1 MFENS
6 FFKKITKLNP
16 KNQPKKKKLYSQ
28 EISPLNYSF
37 ELKKNKDQI
46 INNYNVKVNITKKKT
61 KNISIGNITLGT
73 NSDKSILNLVSKD
86 SNLKKVSPLHLDIK
100 KVIYEPT
107 KIKKNDKKEKF
118 KSALDSPNKS
128 FNKIILNLK
137 NEFEEIKN
145 RNHSGSKTKSK
156 EKKTKNSN
164 NKINKRIIT
173 VNNINLNK
181 SINKFHSLNNS
192 KLNKQKINNNSSSL
206 EKLKTFGEKNKKTME
221 IQRVKN
227 FIFKHKPN
235 VKIHREEPLFEEK
248 STKSCFNKSMNFD
261 DKNLLYSKKIIYSFV
276 QSPII
281 SFSYYMNK
289 KNYNLKKKKLHEKM
303 SNENKEFKILIP
315 LLIQYIKIQNKVFI
329 ENTYKRNIEYVKK
342 EYLKEI
348 ELLKKTNEYLIEENN
363 KYKQVILNMMYFLEK
378 DYSSSIINQ
387 KKISENISH
396 ILKENEYLREL
407 SKSVKEISISSIN
420 SSFGTLKNSF
430 DNSNS
435 LIKRIQL
442 NDDIFSKLL
451 QKQKLELTIKKKEII
466 RDKSVIKR
474 KLHNDKLKNK
484 KKQNEKSTKIKPL
497 KLCYIKKK

>member
-1 MFENS
+1 M
-6 FFKKITKLNP
+6 
-16 KNQPKKKKLYSQ
+16 
-28 EISPLNYSF
+28 
-37 ELKKNKDQI
+37 
-46 INNYNVKVNITKKKT
+46 
-61 KNISIGNITLGT
+61 
-73 NSDKSILNLVSKD
+73 
-86 SNLKKVSPLHLDIK
+86 
-100 KVIYEPT
+100 
-107 KIKKNDKKEKF
+107 
-118 KSALDSPNKS
+118 
-128 FNKIILNLK
+128 
-137 NEFEEIKN
+137 
-145 RNHSGSKTKSK
+145 
-156 EKKTKNSN
+156 
-164 NKINKRIIT
+164 
-173 VNNINLNK
+173 
-181 SINKFHSLNNS
+181 
-192 KLNKQKINNNSSSL
+192 
-206 EKLKTFGEKNKKTME
+206 
-221 IQRVKN
+221 
-227 FIFKHKPN
+227 
-235 VKIHREEPLFEEK
+235 
-248 STKSCFNKSMNFD
+248 
-261 DKNLLYSKKIIYSFV
+261 
-276 QSPII
+276 
-281 SFSYYMNK
+281 
-289 KNYNLKKKKLHEKM
+289 
-303 SNENKEFKILIP
+303 
-315 LLIQYIKIQNKVFI
+315 QNKVFI